1 MQPDLPNTRER
12 GQVQASWPIIAGSYR
27 IGDPKEPVAVC
38 ALTSDELLAPLTGI
52 PGVAIAGSVQT
63 ANLGIE
69 HIIVNVTANPAI
81 RFLLVCGKESRLF
94 RQGQSLG
101 ALMEN
106 GVDEARRIIGA
117 EGYEPVLRTV
127 TPQQIAVFRRQVE
140 LVDWTGERDL
150 ETLRE
155 RISNL
160 LARTPGRFEDTWQED
175 STSVTGT
182 HLQATFTSIKP
193 GGQREPL
200 IYDPKGYFVITLD
213 RSEGQIILRHYL
225 PDHIP
230 AHEMRGRTTESLL
243 LGLIRE
249 GLVSQLSHA
258 GYLGAELAKAEAA
271 LRLGVRVRYEQDRPL
286 RSDTPPPGEAE
297 ASARLAPP
305 SGSVNW
311 EQLSRTPV
319 GQRVDVVIEV
329 TALPEEHLLEG
340 RLAEPSEEDPW
351 RSYKRTEHALRI
363 RWSSDTQLA
372 MGNPQHFQL
381 GALLRTLGTLRQ
393 RDEVEAE
400 KIVVKSHVATI
411 QEERSS
417 AGSAELSRGENTP

>member
-1 MQPDLPNTRER
+1 MQPDLPNTKER
-12 GQVQASWPIIAGSYR
+12 DQIQASWPIIAGSYR
-27 IGDPKEPVAVC
+27 IGDPNAPVAVC
-38 ALTSDELLAPLTGI
+38 ALTSDELLVPLAAI

-63 ANLGIE
+63 ANLGIA
-69 HIIVNVTANPAI
+69 HIIINVTANPAI
-81 RFLLVCGKESRLF
+81 RFLFVCGKESRLF

-101 ALMEN
+101 ALVEN
-106 GVDEARRIIGA
+106 GVDETGRIINA
-117 EGYEPVLRTV
+117 DGYEPVLRTI

-155 RISNL
+155 QISHL
-160 LARTPGRFEDTWQED
+160 VARTPGRFEDAWQENV
-175 STSVTGT
+175 TSVSVPP
-182 HLQATFTSIKP
+182 LQATFTPIRP

-225 PDHIP
+225 PDHTP
-230 AHEMRGRTTESLL
+230 AHEMRGRTTESML

-249 GLVSQLSHA
+249 GLISQLSHA
-258 GYLGAELAKAEAA
+258 GYLGGELAKAEAA
-271 LRLGVRVRYEQDRPL
+271 LRLGVRVRYDQDRPL
-286 RSDTPPPGEAE
+286 RSDTPPPDESE
-297 ASARLAPP
+297 ASARPATS

-311 EQLSRTPV
+311 EQFSRVPL
-319 GQRVDVVIEV
+319 GQQVDVAIEV
-329 TALPEEHLLEG
+329 TAIPEEHLLEG

-351 RSYKRTEHALRI
+351 RSYKRTEHELRI

-381 GALLRTLGTLRQ
+381 GALLRAIGTLRQ

-400 KIVVKSHVATI
+400 KIVVKTHVATI
-411 QEERSS
+411 V
-417 AGSAELSRGENTP
+417 AP